1 VPYGEL
7 MNVLNMLRASGY
19 LKIALVGLEG
29 VGTGGPAAAGTTA
42 TDALKPGEPVLV
54 PDKPQ

>member
-1 VPYGEL
+1 
-7 MNVLNMLRASGY
+7 MNVLNMLRAAGY

-29 VGTGGPAAAGTTA
+29 VGGPGGPAAGG
-42 TDALKPGEPVLV
+42 TDAVKPGEPVLL

>member
-1 VPYGEL
+1 
-7 MNVLNMLRASGY
+7 MNVLNMLRAAGY

-29 VGTGGPAAAGTTA
+29 VGGPGVPAAGT
-42 TDALKPGEPVLV
+42 DAPKPGEPVLL